1 MTDLLEDAG
10 VDVGQR
16 HDLFLLFV
24 HALKRENLMSDQDM
38 GSTNLSHLGSSQWE
52 LIC

>member
-24 HALKRENLMSDQDM
+24 HALKRENLMSGMPRDLEN
-38 GSTNLSHLGSSQWE
+38 GSTHLIHLG
-52 LIC
+52 